1 MHLSTSADLI
11 ISRSSISTSGAS
23 HEGCNSNVV
32 LLQKATLKGPAGA
45 RSLDI
50 GSLTSFLRCSRHQ
63 PLGINNQQRGISRL
77 IGGAGIGRIF
87 VKQLEEPK
95 QNLSNQFR
103 QLVTGMNGV
112 LVGQE
117 SAVFLSAAAF
127 LAGGHVLLEDVPGVG
142 KTLLARSL
150 AKSVS
155 AGFKRIQC
163 TPDLL
168 PSDVSGLSIYDQRNG
183 SFTFEPGPLF
193 TNILLVD
200 EINRATPRTQS
211 CLLEAM
217 EERQVTIDGEARMLP
232 DLFFVIATQNP
243 VEYHGT
249 FPLPEAQ
256 LDRFMLCLNLGY
268 PTAEQEVEIL
278 GKTLEPGAFE
288 VSSVLSVVD
297 VLEARETV
305 KKVRVDASVKRY
317 IVDIAAITR
326 DAAELSLGVSP
337 RGSQLL
343 MKVAQSCAWLSGR
356 DFVRPEDVK
365 RFAPFVYG
373 HRIVPRQRG
382 NKVGH
387 HKIIERLL
395 ASVPV
400 PV

>member
-1 MHLSTSADLI
+1 M
-11 ISRSSISTSGAS
+11 SS
-23 HEGCNSNVV
+23 
-32 LLQKATLKGPAGA
+32 KG
-45 RSLDI
+45 
-50 GSLTSFLRCSRHQ
+50 LRRV
-63 PLGINNQQRGISRL
+63 
-77 IGGAGIGRIF
+77 F
-87 VKQLEEPK
+87 VKQLEQPVS
-95 QNLSNQFR
+95 NLSVQFGQLISGINQ
-103 QLVTGMNGV
+103 V

-117 SAVFLSAAAF
+117 TAVFLASSAF

-155 AGFKRIQC
+155 AAFKRIQC

-168 PSDVSGLSIYDQRNG
+168 PSDVSGLSIYDNRTG
-183 SFTFEPGPLF
+183 TFTFEPGPLF

-217 EERQVTIDGEARMLP
+217 EEKQVTIDGEARVLP

-268 PTAEQEVEIL
+268 PNVDQEVEIL
-278 GKTLEPGAFE
+278 SKTLAPGSFD
-288 VSSVLSVVD
+288 VSTVLSVHD
-297 VLEARETV
+297 VLEARESV
-305 KKVRVDASVKRY
+305 RNVRVDTSVKRY
-317 IVDIAAITR
+317 IVDIAASTR
-326 DAAELSLGVSP
+326 DCEELSLGVSP

-343 MKVAQSCAWLSGR
+343 MRVSQACAWLSGR

-365 RFAPFVYG
+365 RFAPYVYG

-395 ASVPV
+395 SSVKVPV
-400 PV
+400 

>member
-1 MHLSTSADLI
+1 M
-11 ISRSSISTSGAS
+11 
-23 HEGCNSNVV
+23 V

>member
-1 MHLSTSADLI
+1 
-11 ISRSSISTSGAS
+11 
-23 HEGCNSNVV
+23 
-32 LLQKATLKGPAGA
+32 
-45 RSLDI
+45 
-50 GSLTSFLRCSRHQ
+50 
-63 PLGINNQQRGISRL
+63 
-77 IGGAGIGRIF
+77 
-87 VKQLEEPK
+87 VKQLEQK
-95 QNLSNQFR
+95 QDLNVQFE
-103 QLVTGMNGV
+103 QLISGMNRV
-112 LVGQE
+112 LVGQNA
-117 SAVFLSAAAF
+117 AVFFASAAF

-168 PSDVSGLSIYDQRNG
+168 PSDVSGLSIYDQRTATF
-183 SFTFEPGPLF
+183 SFEPGPLF

-217 EERQVTIDGEARMLP
+217 EEKQVTIDGEPRVLP

-268 PTAEQEVEIL
+268 PNAEQEVEIL
-278 GKTLEPGAFE
+278 GKTLEPGAFD
-288 VSSVLSVVD
+288 VSALLSVVD
-297 VLEARETV
+297 VLEARELV
-305 KKVRVDASVKRY
+305 KSVKVEASVKRY
-317 IVDIAAITR
+317 IVDIAAATR
-326 DAAELSLGVSP
+326 DNSELSLGVSP

-343 MKVAQSCAWLSGR
+343 MKVSQACAWLSGR

-387 HKIIERLL
+387 HKIIERIL
-395 ASVPV
+395 AAIPV